1 MGKTFSFRQLVA
13 DKMTGYNFES
23 CEIADTINTA
33 KTIAREFT
41 ASVKAADDEEE
52 KNAIKLHA
60 GTCVV
65 GIADAMVNFEFWQK
79 VLNER
84 LHEYVN
90 KEIASILENAVHEY
104 GKRNNESWLTNV
116 SLSKLGI
123 EYTDTLCDT
132 ENRCLSALCDVL
144 NKLYSCKRTKDT
156 ANADKRTIHALASNR
171 LKDLRSHYGV
181 TLTRQLIHAI
191 LADETEK
198 FAAQTK

>member
-79 VLNER
+79 VLN
-84 LHEYVN
+84 
-90 KEIASILENAVHEY
+90 
-104 GKRNNESWLTNV
+104 
-116 SLSKLGI
+116 
-123 EYTDTLCDT
+123 
-132 ENRCLSALCDVL
+132 
-144 NKLYSCKRTKDT
+144 
-156 ANADKRTIHALASNR
+156 
-171 LKDLRSHYGV
+171 
-181 TLTRQLIHAI
+181 
-191 LADETEK
+191 
-198 FAAQTK
+198 